1 MAASMKQNNS
11 DDVLLN
17 SSSKSIAINEMPKS
31 NKRPLPD
38 SPNDLPAT
46 EMKEGRQMRRRSS
59 VADLREGDQK
69 TTKPP
74 VQRQNV
80 TDKVIDALT
89 STDVLDLIMPV
100 LTNKFP
106 KLLYLR

>member
-11 DDVLLN
+11 DEILLN
-17 SSSKSIAINEMPKS
+17 SGSKSIAINETPKS

-46 EMKEGRQMRRRSS
+46 QMQEGRQIRRRNS
-59 VADLREGDQK
+59 VGDLREGDQK

-74 VQRQNV
+74 VQRKNI
-80 TDKVIDALT
+80 TDKVIDAL
-89 STDVLDLIMPV
+89 MP
-100 LTNKFP
+100 LP
-106 KLLYLR
+106 MY